1 MNFFKIIMN
10 YTSVPNQN
18 FDLFGFFINHP
29 VILVLAIAA
38 IIVLVKSIYT
48 VDQQTAAVVQRF
60 GKFVRISDPG
70 LNFLIPVIEQVA
82 GVVSL
87 RVNQLDVKVETKTED
102 NVFLHVVVSVQ
113 FFVHPNK
120 VYEAF
125 YRLED
130 PTRQITSFVFDVVR
144 ARVPRIKLDDVFEKK
159 DEIADAVK
167 SELTEMMDDF
177 GYGIVKAL
185 VTDID
190 PDIKV
195 KEAMNEINAAQRMRV
210 AASEKGE
217 AERIIKVKAA
227 EAIAQSM
234 ALEGQGISEQRK
246 AIINGFKESIEEF
259 SHAIEGV
266 DNKDVMSLVLTVQYF
281 DMLKE
286 LSSKSNHSTILIPH
300 SPGSVGDIAQQIRDS
315 VITANQVNRNPKF

>member
-1 MNFFKIIMN
+1 
-10 YTSVPNQN
+10 
-18 FDLFGFFINHP
+18 
-29 VILVLAIAA
+29 
-38 IIVLVKSIYT
+38 
-48 VDQQTAAVVQRF
+48 
-60 GKFVRISDPG
+60 
-70 LNFLIPVIEQVA
+70 
-82 GVVSL
+82 
-87 RVNQLDVKVETKTED
+87 VKVETKTED

-130 PTRQITSFVFDVVR
+130 PTRQITSFIFDVVR
-144 ARVPRIKLDDVFEKK
+144 ARVPKIKLDDVFEKK

-167 SELTEMMDDF
+167 NELTEMMDDF
-177 GYGIVKAL
+177 GYGILKAL

-190 PDIKV
+190 PDVKV

-210 AASEKGE
+210 AATEKGE
-217 AERIIKVKAA
+217 ADRIIKVKAA
-227 EAIAQSM
+227 EAVAQSM
-234 ALEGQGISEQRK
+234 ALEGQGISDQRR

-259 SHAIEGV
+259 SGAI
-266 DNKDVMSLVLTVQYF
+266 KDVNSRDVMGLVLTVQYF

-300 SPGSVGDIAQQIRDS
+300 SPGSVGDIAEQIRNS
-315 VITANQVNRNPKF
+315 VITANQVDRGEKL